1 MKESESQKHL
11 TDFLKSSQ
19 VLFNIKSTDKVA
31 AIEELL
37 DVLVKQKM
45 VQNKKL
51 TLTRIIDREELE
63 STALGHGLALPH
75 ARVDTGGTIAMAV
88 GRSKE
93 GIEFEAIDNKKVH
106 LIFLVIWNPTLPG
119 LFNHLF
125 AGLARFV
132 RVRVNRQRLLE
143 AKNAAELYKVLSEVE
158 LTLPREDKII
168 NRGNL
173 LWKLQQIELKMKKAS
188 KDKKKKMREHA
199 ELIRSELDIDLLD
212 RYDRL
217 MDRYGFAV
225 AEVMDGACQGC
236 NINVATG
243 MSSAIEGSNDIY
255 VCENCGKFLV
265 AAKKQKN

>member
-1 MKESESQKHL
+1 MKDSESNRRL
-11 TDFLKSSQ
+11 TEFLKPTQIILDLKSS
-19 VLFNIKSTDKVA
+19 DKVE

-37 DVLVKQKM
+37 DVLIKQKK

-51 TLTRIIDREELE
+51 TLTRIIHREELE
-63 STALGHGLALPH
+63 STALGHGVALPH
-75 ARVDTGGTIAMAV
+75 ARVDTGEEIAIAV

-93 GIEFEAIDNKKVH
+93 GIEFVAIDGKKVH

-132 RVRVNRQRLLE
+132 RSPANRRRLFE
-143 AKNAAELYKVLSEVE
+143 AKSAAELYKVLSEIE
-158 LTLPREDKII
+158 LTLPREDQII
-168 NRGNL
+168 SRGNL
-173 LWKLQQIELKMKKAS
+173 LWKLQEIELRLKKAS
-188 KDKKKKMREHA
+188 KDKKKKLQEQA
-199 ELIRSELDIDLLD
+199 DLIRSELDVDLLD

-225 AEVMDGACQGC
+225 AEVIEGTCQGC

-243 MSSAIEGSNDIY
+243 MGSAIEGSNDIY

-265 AAKKQKN
+265 ASKKKKS